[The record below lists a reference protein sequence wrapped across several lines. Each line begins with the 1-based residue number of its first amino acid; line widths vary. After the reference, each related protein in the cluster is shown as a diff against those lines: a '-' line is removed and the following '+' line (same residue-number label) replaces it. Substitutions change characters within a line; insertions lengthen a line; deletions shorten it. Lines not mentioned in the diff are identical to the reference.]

1 MVDVNVQDGLKGYL
15 NQVEKFVDEVNKINA
30 VIQTQ
35 QAQRENLLQKV
46 HNINGIIMWLRGK
59 LPPEEQVEQNTPDPT
74 EENKDFERS
83 AEYPPDKKE

>member
-1 MVDVNVQDGLKGYL
+1 MVDVNVQEELRGYIS
-15 NQVEKFVDEVNKINA
+15 NQEKLVDEVTKINA
-30 VIQTQ
+30 IIQTQ

-59 LPPEEQVEQNTPDPT
+59 LPPEEQVAQDNPELT

>member
-1 MVDVNVQDGLKGYL
+1 MVDVNVQDELKGYL

-59 LPPEEQVEQNTPDPT
+59 
-74 EENKDFERS
+74 
-83 AEYPPDKKE
+83 